1 MRCCQQSTIRSS
13 VLLLCCFTALQSFNT
28 NGLYDYSYLNHN
40 FQTQQQQYESSKGS
54 LLLAVDK
61 FVDHATPL
69 APNGTLVVFFHLG
82 KTGGTTVRK
91 NLDHNLPNVRYMYH
105 VSKKKYLT
113 NAEKVYRELRGEA
126 NNQTP
131 RLLGAPRKTI
141 FFEIH
146 AGNAPSLLVMKET
159 LNSWRKL
166 SKEVGVRFFAFSI
179 LREPLSQAISHFND
193 HCLERK
199 TTCQLWKNKTLVES
213 FLLGKERVNNFQTEF
228 FARPH
233 YTKNPRP
240 YLHMYDDTKDTTA
253 ENAPA
258 SRSSTRGSLEDAQ
271 EVFAAMVDSLDWV
284 GTAECLAED
293 TFPILQN
300 MVPSHP
306 KEVVKHNVGLHGSS
320 NGGGGEP
327 SSLTK
332 EMLSKSQID
341 YLHKLMRPDYE
352 LYHNATHHFGSKCP
366 SVFQME
372 YKY

>member
-1 MRCCQQSTIRSS
+1 
-13 VLLLCCFTALQSFNT
+13 
-28 NGLYDYSYLNHN
+28 
-40 FQTQQQQYESSKGS
+40 
-54 LLLAVDK
+54 
-61 FVDHATPL
+61 
-69 APNGTLVVFFHLG
+69 
-82 KTGGTTVRK
+82 
-91 NLDHNLPNVRYMYH
+91 
-105 VSKKKYLT
+105 
-113 NAEKVYRELRGEA
+113 
-126 NNQTP
+126 
-131 RLLGAPRKTI
+131 
-141 FFEIH
+141 
-146 AGNAPSLLVMKET
+146 
-159 LNSWRKL
+159 
-166 SKEVGVRFFAFSI
+166 
-179 LREPLSQAISHFND
+179 
-193 HCLERK
+193 
-199 TTCQLWKNKTLVES
+199 
-213 FLLGKERVNNFQTEF
+213 
-228 FARPH
+228 
-233 YTKNPRP
+233 
-240 YLHMYDDTKDTTA
+240 MYDDTKDTTA